1 MTAVPGELTIAGNRL
16 VAQPAAFT
24 GAYLDLGALLGG
36 KNEGKTAYLLTIVE
50 AAEAMEIDLGA
61 GSDWWM
67 KWWVNGE
74 VVCDTLA
81 IGNGNS
87 PLSPADHR
95 FTARLKAGKNLVAV
109 KVVSGSGGFALVL
122 ALGRRFPESDLAGL
136 TAAPA
141 ELGLGGSRLKAR
153 LAALDAE
160 GRLDLGALLDCKGV
174 GQTAFLMSSLEADTS
189 REVEFGAGAD
199 FFMKWWVN
207 GEVVCDTLAS
217 GNGNR
222 PPTALDHRFTA
233 RLKAGKNLVAVKV
246 VSSAEG
252 FALAACGS
260 RELAEEDARRK
271 AEAAK
276 VAREQEVMK
285 PRLAQERERRP
296 SVLVTERVAD
306 LPVITGKEE
315 RYKDTVP
322 DTLDLAERAALAVNS
337 LTGCLDPNR
346 GYEAAHC
353 VSMHARPAHLS
364 YRGGWGCHSKVVQVL
379 PEMRLMSGS
388 RLRAEYDRKALDWAV
403 SHVEGD
409 GLNWL
414 RVDRNPH
421 NKDMYKVDCT
431 HPTPHGRLMI
441 ALLERY
447 LLDGDNRW
455 LDLTGRM
462 ADGISAAVRW
472 NEDRAWIHEYMTRG
486 GTWGAGGPGYNVAAG
501 PKQLTE
507 PDSPNVYAVGNY
519 LRGVSQWHALSGDK
533 RARQTADGL
542 ARHLMKVFDGR
553 FPDAEDWS
561 SMVAGREHG
570 WWVGHFHSWTMG
582 MIGLAEY
589 AVATGN
595 QDAARCVRGFYEYA
609 RLHGIARIGFFNA
622 VISDLAAMKRQAES
636 CAGAV
641 VSPTEEQKAAAP
653 ASHGKPV
660 GLPDEGC
667 VIGDMTY
674 LAVLLSEHGLG
685 DYWED
690 VDQYVRNHL
699 VEHQWTDRALMADML
714 AAHQEFTPSPLWHV
728 TTDDVLDRLVGGFA
742 SCIEPTWGM
751 GWYTQCCN
759 GNIPQGLYKAWSAIL
774 RPQGDGVQV
783 NLLLNRAS
791 PWLDVDSYLPY
802 EGKAVLKIKTARS
815 ASVRMPRWADRAAVR
830 CQVNGAARPNLW
842 LGNYLRLLDLK
853 PHDVA
858 TIEFPMVTTVERWT
872 EKTYETT
879 YTCEFRGNTLV
890 DISPREDRPRT
901 LKCGMDDGSV
911 LPCATGYPIYRR
923 EHMKTD
929 RAPMKTVERYVAPRV
944 V

>member
-1 MTAVPGELTIAGNRL
+1 MSKKMQDNKTQDHLAFPREWTVFGPIGKDDPEPDFEGMKDIPKELAIAGKWL
-16 VAQPAAFT
+16 EGQQAAFMDNR
-24 GAYLDLGALLGG
+24 LDLGALLGG
-36 KNEGKTAYLLTIVE
+36 KAVGKTAYLLATVE
-50 AAEAMEIDLGA
+50 AAKAMEIELGA
-61 GSDWWM
+61 GADWWM
-67 KWWVNGE
+67 KWWMNGE
-74 VVCDTLA
+74 VVCDTLVT
-81 IGNGNS
+81 GN
-87 PLSPADHR
+87 
-95 FTARLKAGKNLVAV
+95 
-109 KVVSGSGGFALVL
+109 VSH
-122 ALGRRFPESDLAGL
+122 
-136 TAAPA
+136 
-141 ELGLGGSRLKAR
+141 
-153 LAALDAE
+153 
-160 GRLDLGALLDCKGV
+160 
-174 GQTAFLMSSLEADTS
+174 
-189 REVEFGAGAD
+189 
-199 FFMKWWVN
+199 
-207 GEVVCDTLAS
+207 
-217 GNGNR
+217 
-222 PPTALDHRFTA
+222 PPSVLDHRFTA
-233 RLKAGKNLVAVKV
+233 RLKAGRNLVAVKV
-246 VSSAEG
+246 VSGSNG
-252 FALAACGS
+252 FVLAAGGRDELLAAEQ
-260 RELAEEDARRK
+260 REELRRQAEAKADVDAARERVARREAFS
-271 AEAAK
+271 AEAAAERDALK
-276 VAREQEVMK
+276 ARLVA
-285 PRLAQERERRP
+285 ERERRP
-296 SVLVTERVAD
+296 AVLVTERVAD
-306 LPVITGKEE
+306 LPVVTGKEE

-322 DTLDLAERAALAVNS
+322 DTLDLAERAALAVNA

-379 PEMRLMSGS
+379 PEMRLMCGS

-431 HPTPHGRLMI
+431 QPTPHGRLMI

-447 LLDGDNRW
+447 LLDGDSRW

-462 ADGISAAVRW
+462 ADGISVAVRW

-486 GTWGAGGPGYNVAAG
+486 GTWGMCGEGYNVAAG
-501 PKQLTE
+501 LKQLTE

-533 RARQTADGL
+533 RTRQTADGL

-570 WWVGHFHSWTMG
+570 WWAGHFHSWTMG

-609 RLHGIARIGFFNA
+609 RLHGIARIGFFNG
-622 VISDLAAMKRQAES
+622 VIGDLAAMKRHAES
-636 CAGAV
+636 CLGAV
-641 VSPTEEQKAAAP
+641 VSLTEEQKAAAP
-653 ASHGKPV
+653 ATHGKPV
-660 GLPDEGC
+660 GLVDEGC
-667 VIGDMTY
+667 AIGDMTY
-674 LAVLLSEHGLG
+674 LATLMSEHGLG

-742 SCIEPTWGM
+742 SSIEPTWGM
-751 GWYTQCCN
+751 GWFTQCCN

-774 RPQGDGVQV
+774 RPWGDGVQV

-815 ASVRMPRWADRAAVR
+815 ASVRIPRWADRRTVR
-830 CQVNGAARPNLW
+830 CAVNGVERPTLW
-842 LGNYLRLLDLK
+842 LGNYLLLRDLK

-901 LKCGMDDGSV
+901 LKCHMDDGSV
-911 LPCATGYPIYRR
+911 LPCATGYPIYQRD
-923 EHMKTD
+923 HYKAD
-929 RAPMKTVERYVAPRV
+929 KAPMKTVERYVSPRV